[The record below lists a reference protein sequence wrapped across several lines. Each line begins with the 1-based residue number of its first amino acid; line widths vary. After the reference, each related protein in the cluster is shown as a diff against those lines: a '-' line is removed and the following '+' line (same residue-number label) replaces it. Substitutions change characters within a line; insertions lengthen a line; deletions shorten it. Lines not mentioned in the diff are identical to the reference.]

1 MKTLFLRSLFF
12 LLYFSSQSFAQLSR
26 KQGSAQLGIRP
37 MASLVSLGLPQSIP
51 VSDGF
56 SSSALSNIPKPF
68 FPLPINFT
76 VNKNGGTEAFGLVG
90 TFGLGLNYQKLFR
103 NNRLFRLE
111 VGAHYTKSPH
121 SYALDDNI
129 KFFIKGK
136 EASSWVNTISNTGF
150 WGSLMYS
157 SISKGRRG
165 FGELR
170 NYLELGVQTMNF
182 QSKSM
187 QDSDTW
193 IFDGRGFTLQNTI
206 TNPNSYLFF
215 VEIGKTY
222 WRPADDGRALNFG
235 IRFGIPYQAISETK
249 FVGYAQNQPV
259 AGQTLRENAG
269 IISLQM
275 SYELPVIQLQKARKP
290 IAQSLCEIQRKVMIK
305 KRFQIAQTT
314 ILLSLYDHENE
325 DGDIVSVCWNG
336 KYLIENYTLT
346 KKPKVLELPM
356 SPVGQNILTVYSV
369 NTGTEGANTTA
380 ISFENGSKKEE
391 ILLYADKKYSE
402 AIEFIRK

>member
-1 MKTLFLRSLFF
+1 MRYLLFWTTSF
-12 LLYFSSQSFAQLSR
+12 LLYFSNQSFAQLSR

-37 MASLVSLGLPQSIP
+37 MASLVALGLPQSIP

-56 SSSALSNIPKPF
+56 SSSALGYIPKPF
-68 FPLPINFT
+68 FPLPLNST
-76 VNKNGGTEAFGLVG
+76 VNKEGGTEAFGLVG
-90 TFGLGLNYQKLFR
+90 TFGMGLNYQKLFR
-103 NNRLFRLE
+103 NNRLFRFE

-121 SYALDDNI
+121 SYALDDDI
-129 KFFIKGK
+129 KFFIRGK
-136 EASSWVNTISNTGF
+136 EASAWVNTISNTGF
-150 WGSLMYS
+150 WGSVMYS
-157 SISKGRRG
+157 SKSKGRRG

-170 NYLELGVQTMNF
+170 NYLELGVQSMNY

-187 QDSDTW
+187 LDSDSW
-193 IFDGRGFTLQNTI
+193 IYASKGFTLQNTI
-206 TNPNSYLFF
+206 TKPNSYLFF

-235 IRFGIPYQAISETK
+235 IRFGIPFQSISETK
-249 FVGYAQNQPV
+249 FVGYSQNQPIS
-259 AGQTLRENAG
+259 GQTLRENTG
-269 IISLQM
+269 MISLQM
-275 SYELPVIQLQKARKP
+275 SYELPVLQLQKARKP
-290 IAQSLCEIQRKVMIK
+290 IQKSLCEIQRKVVIK
-305 KRFQIAQTT
+305 KRFETT
-314 ILLSLYDHENE
+314 LSSIFLSLYDHENE

-346 KKPKVLELPM
+346 KKPKVLELPL

-380 ISFENGSKKEE
+380 ISFENGSKKEQ
-391 ILLYADKKYSE
+391 ILRYADKKYSE